1 MIKVC
6 ALFLKDTHASRHMQL
21 PSPYKMA
28 MADIHESKLTA
39 ETERNKTT
47 RVLCVRDY
55 RANPITTN
63 NAVANTPVECS
74 WAIRRAAAALAV
86 VEGEL
91 LSSVDAASTDDG
103 LEPAGT
109 VDEGVDELDELDEDE
124 EDSDD
129 SYSSV
134 ALREPHLF
142 SFLHF
147 C

>member
-1 MIKVC
+1 
-6 ALFLKDTHASRHMQL
+6 
-21 PSPYKMA
+21 MA
-28 MADIHESKLTA
+28 
-39 ETERNKTT
+39 
-47 RVLCVRDY
+47 
-55 RANPITTN
+55 P
-63 NAVANTPVECS
+63 
-74 WAIRRAAAALAV
+74 AALAV
-86 VEGEL
+86 VEGELL

-142 SFLHF
+142 SSLHF

>member
-1 MIKVC
+1 
-6 ALFLKDTHASRHMQL
+6 
-21 PSPYKMA
+21 MA
-28 MADIHESKLTA
+28 
-39 ETERNKTT
+39 
-47 RVLCVRDY
+47 
-55 RANPITTN
+55 P
-63 NAVANTPVECS
+63 
-74 WAIRRAAAALAV
+74 AALAV
-86 VEGEL
+86 VEGELL

-109 VDEGVDELDELDEDE
+109 VDEGIDELDELDELDEDE

-142 SFLHF
+142 SSLHF

>member
-1 MIKVC
+1 
-6 ALFLKDTHASRHMQL
+6 
-21 PSPYKMA
+21 MA
-28 MADIHESKLTA
+28 RMA
-39 ETERNKTT
+39 
-47 RVLCVRDY
+47 
-55 RANPITTN
+55 P
-63 NAVANTPVECS
+63 
-74 WAIRRAAAALAV
+74 AALAV

-124 EDSDD
+124 EDLDD

>member
-1 MIKVC
+1 
-6 ALFLKDTHASRHMQL
+6 
-21 PSPYKMA
+21 MA
-28 MADIHESKLTA
+28 PMA
-39 ETERNKTT
+39 
-47 RVLCVRDY
+47 
-55 RANPITTN
+55 P
-63 NAVANTPVECS
+63 
-74 WAIRRAAAALAV
+74 AALAV

-103 LEPAGT
+103 LVPAGT
-109 VDEGVDELDELDEDE
+109 VDEGVDELDEDE
-124 EDSDD
+124 EDLDD